1 VSEGPHKDLP
11 HTQSRPGTLSMVED
25 NPLLSGVEAHT
36 RESRPEYPRA
46 LLVAYHYPPCITSS
60 GLHRS
65 VCLSRDLQD
74 FGWCP
79 VVLTANSRAYRE
91 RRDDQLARV
100 PKDIVVDRSFA
111 LDTLRHLGFRGRY
124 LGWMAFPDPWVTW
137 LIGAVPAGL
146 RLIRKWRPKVIWSTY
161 PIATAHLIAYALH
174 RLTGVPWVADFRDP
188 MIETDPD
195 SGQKYP
201 SDPRL
206 YLVRQIVEEAT
217 IKQCQRAVFVT
228 PGALRLYCE
237 RYPQKAGD
245 MRLVGNGF
253 DEESFAAAALPRN
266 ADPRDGRPLELV
278 HSGILYPGPD
288 RDANGLLAALSHLRQ
303 EDKISPDTLR
313 IRLRATGYDEYYR
326 ERIAQHGVGD
336 IVTLEPAL
344 PYQAALAEMMEADGL
359 LLFQGSTSNPAVPAK
374 LYEYLRARRPIFA
387 LVDDRGDTAA
397 VLREARVGTIVPL
410 DSREQIAAGLLQYLD
425 EIRKGIAPIASEA
438 EINRH
443 SRKHKA
449 YEMARVFEEVART
462 SGEERT
468 AKTMMENEGV

>member
-1 VSEGPHKDLP
+1 MSQAPHQDLLLAE
-11 HTQSRPGTLSMVED
+11 SRPGTLSMAEE
-25 NPLLSGVEAHT
+25 NPLLSGAEAHAHET
-36 RESRPEYPRA
+36 KPESPRA

-65 VCLSRDLQD
+65 VCLSRDLRD

-79 VVLTANSRAYRE
+79 LVLTANPRAYRE

-100 PKDIVVDRSFA
+100 PKDVVVDRAFA

-124 LGWMAFPDPWVTW
+124 LGWMALPDPWVTW

-146 RLIRKWRPKVIWSTY
+146 RLIREWRPTVIWSTY

-174 RLTGVPWVADFRDP
+174 RLTGLPWVADFRDP

-201 SDPRL
+201 SDARL
-206 YLVRQIVEEAT
+206 YSVRRMVEEAT
-217 IKQCQRAVFVT
+217 IQQCQRCVFVT
-228 PGALRLYCE
+228 PGALQIYRE
-237 RYPQKAGD
+237 RYPQRAGD

-253 DEESFAAAALPRN
+253 DEESFAAAPLPKN
-266 ADPRDGRPLELV
+266 TGPRDGRPLELV
-278 HSGILYPGPD
+278 HSGTLYPGPD
-288 RDANGLLAALSHLRQ
+288 RDANSLLAALRQLRH
-303 EDKISPDTLR
+303 EGKISAETLR

-326 ERIAQHGVGD
+326 ERIAQHGVAD
-336 IVTLEPAL
+336 IVTLEPTL

-387 LVDDRGDTAA
+387 LVDDRGETAA
-397 VLREARVGTIVPL
+397 VLREARLGTIVPL
-410 DSREQIAAGLLQYLD
+410 NSSEQIATGLLQYLE
-425 EIRKGIAPIASEA
+425 EIRKGVAPIASEA

-449 YEMARVFEEVART
+449 SEMSLVFDEVAR
-462 SGEERT
+462 S
-468 AKTMMENEGV
+468 K